1 MTAMAGP
8 RVPIRKQ
15 GNMSTAPMKGSTKI
29 WNGAIVV
36 MDSGLAVPGKTATG
50 LTVLGIATDTVDNV
64 GADGA
69 AKITAERGC
78 FKVAN
83 STSTDAIT
91 AADVTKDCYLVD
103 DQTVAKTNGSSTRS
117 VAGKVIDVDSDGVW
131 VALG

>member
-1 MTAMAGP
+1 MTALSGP
-8 RVPIRKQ
+8 RVPTRKE
-15 GNMSTAPMKGSTKI
+15 GNRSTAPMKGSTKI

-50 LTVLGIATDTVDNV
+50 LVVLGIATDTVDNT
-64 GADGA
+64 GGDGA
-69 AKITAERGC
+69 AKVTAERGC
-78 FKVAN
+78 FKFAN
-83 STSTDAIT
+83 STSTDAI
-91 AADVTKDCYLVD
+91 AGSEIGKDCYLVD